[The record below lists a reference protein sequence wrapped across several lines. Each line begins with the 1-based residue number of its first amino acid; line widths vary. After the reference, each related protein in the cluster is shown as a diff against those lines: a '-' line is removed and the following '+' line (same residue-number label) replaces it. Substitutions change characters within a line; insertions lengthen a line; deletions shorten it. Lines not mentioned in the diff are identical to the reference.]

1 MHRCRYES
9 IFILAWKKGLEKTGL
24 GVENLKSRQRQQQSG
39 IGVGM
44 SLQPLALITEGIFHE
59 KTIIEYE

>member
-1 MHRCRYES
+1 
-9 IFILAWKKGLEKTGL
+9 LAWKKGLEKTGL
-24 GVENLKSRQRQQQSG
+24 AVGNLKSRQRQQQSG

-44 SLQPLALITEGIFHE
+44 SLRPLALITEGIFNE

>member
-1 MHRCRYES
+1 MNSSSFWHEER
-9 IFILAWKKGLEKTGL
+9 AGKDWL